1 MALFFCPYFRFFLQ
15 ASSFPYLCGMKSRL
29 IFFVSLIVFS
39 CSSTDD
45 DPEISSENDADAARN
60 FIRSALDGRWDD
72 AKNFMLKDSIN
83 LQLLESTVERY
94 HRQPKEEKR
103 SYRESTIRFYNTR
116 EVSDSI
122 SIINYSNTYKNVRDS
137 LKVIRT
143 NGQWLIDLKY
153 SLLASKSGLH
163 VE

>member
-1 MALFFCPYFRFFLQ
+1 MKSSLFLFIALLFFSCN
-15 ASSFPYLCGMKSRL
+15 SNDENSEL
-29 IFFVSLIVFS
+29 I
-39 CSSTDD
+39 
-45 DPEISSENDADAARN
+45 SENDADAARN

-72 AKNFMLKDSIN
+72 ARKFMLQDSIN
-83 LQLLESTVERY
+83 LQLLERTVDMY
-94 HRQPKEEKR
+94 HMQPKEEKR

-137 LKVIRT
+137 LKVVRT
-143 NGQWLIDLKY
+143 NGKWLIDLKY
-153 SLLASKSGLH
+153 SLLASNAGEN